1 MNDIS
6 SLYVITFLFRV
17 LDNLKDY
24 TVKALVN
31 AVDHLGT
38 VASKLTDLFDQQNS
52 DISTMEL
59 RASCVSQVTKLSH
72 TSLFIGL
79 TFSRQ
84 PPLRFVYVLFVS
96 NCLHAGL
103 ISTKKVLDSNSY

>member
-6 SLYVITFLFRV
+6 SLYIITFLFRV

-38 VASKLTDLFDQQNS
+38 VASKLTDLFDHQNS
-52 DISTMEL
+52 DISTMEM

-72 TSLFIGL
+72 TLLYLFILPFLGNL
-79 TFSRQ
+79 
-84 PPLRFVYVLFVS
+84 P
-96 NCLHAGL
+96 
-103 ISTKKVLDSNSY
+103 

>member
-6 SLYVITFLFRV
+6 SLYIITFLFRV

-84 PPLRFVYVLFVS
+84 PPLDLCMFFSSATAYMPDLYRQRRS
-96 NCLHAGL
+96 
-103 ISTKKVLDSNSY
+103 